1 MDPSSEEVRWSG
13 MIDKPNLEV
22 EIAGIKLKNPVMT
35 ASGTFG
41 YGEEFSPFIDLDKLG
56 AMVLKGITLKP
67 KMGNSPPRVIETPSG
82 MLNSIGLQNVGVE
95 MLIREKL
102 PYLQKF
108 NTPVIINISGDTI
121 EEYLELGRRLG
132 EISEEM
138 GVSGLEVNISC
149 PNVKKG
155 GMAWGADARSTY
167 KIISSFRIVTSLPL
181 IVKLTP
187 NVTDIKTIAQAAEE
201 AGADALSLINTLMG
215 MAVDIDSHKPKI
227 ANVSGGLSGPAIK
240 PVALWLVWQVFQ
252 TVNIPVIGIGGIIK
266 IEDALEFII
275 AGARA
280 IEIGTANLVNP
291 RITIEIIEG
300 IEKYLID
307 SEIEDIN
314 ELIGS
319 LRVQNIK

>member
-41 YGEEFSPFIDLDKLG
+41 YGQEYAPFVDLNRLG
-56 AMVLKGITLKP
+56 GMVLKGITLKL
-67 KMGNSPPRVIETPSG
+67 KMGNPPPRIIEIPSG
-82 MLNSIGLQNVGVE
+82 MLNAIGLQNVGLE
-95 MLIREKL
+95 ALIKEKL
-102 PYLQKF
+102 PYLKKF

-121 EEYLELGRRLG
+121 EEYVELARRLG
-132 EISEEM
+132 EVSEEK
-138 GVSGLEVNISC
+138 GIAGLEVNISC

-155 GMAWGADARSTY
+155 GMVWGTDAKATY
-167 KIISSFRIVTSLPL
+167 KIINNIRKTTSLPL

-187 NVTDIKTIAQAAEE
+187 NVTDIKTIARAAEE
-201 AGADALSLINTLMG
+201 AGADAISLINTLVG
-215 MAVDIDSHKPKI
+215 MAVDIDSRKPKL
-227 ANVSGGLSGPAIK
+227 ANISGGLSGPAVK

-266 IEDALEFII
+266 VEDALEFII

-280 IEIGTANLVNP
+280 IEIGTANFVNP
-291 RITIEIIEG
+291 RVTIEIIEG
-300 IEKYLID
+300 IEKYLI
-307 SEIEDIN
+307 ENNIKDIN
-314 ELIGS
+314 ELVGS
-319 LRVQNIK
+319 LKI

>member
-1 MDPSSEEVRWSG
+1 

-22 EIAGIKLKNPVMT
+22 EIAEIKLKNPVMT

-67 KMGNSPPRVIETPSG
+67 KMGNPPPRIIETSSG
-82 MLNSIGLQNVGVE
+82 MLNAIGLQNVGVE
-95 MLIREKL
+95 VLIKEKL
-102 PYLQKF
+102 PYLKKF

-121 EEYLELGRRLG
+121 EEYVELARRLG
-132 EISEEM
+132 EVSKEV
-138 GVSGLEVNISC
+138 GVAGLEVNISC

-155 GMAWGADARSTY
+155 GMIWGTDAKATY
-167 KIISSFRIVTSLPL
+167 KIVSSIRKTTTLPL

-187 NVTDIKTIAQAAEE
+187 NVTDIKIIAQAAEE

-215 MAVDIDSHKPKI
+215 MVVDIDSRKPKL
-227 ANVSGGLSGPAIK
+227 ANISGGLSGPAVK

-266 IEDALEFII
+266 VEDALEFII

-280 IEIGTANLVNP
+280 IEIGTANFVNP
-291 RITIEIIEG
+291 KVTVEIIEG
-300 IEKYLID
+300 IEKYLI
-307 SEIEDIN
+307 EKNIKDIN
-314 ELIGS
+314 KLVGS
-319 LRVQNIK
+319 MKI

>member
-1 MDPSSEEVRWSG
+1 MDPSSKEVRWSG
-13 MIDKPNLEV
+13 MIKKPQMEV

-67 KMGNSPPRVIETPSG
+67 KMGNPPPRVIETPSG
-82 MLNSIGLQNVGVE
+82 MLNAIGLQNVGVE
-95 MLIREKL
+95 MLIKEKL
-102 PYLQKF
+102 PYLQRF

-121 EEYLELGRRLG
+121 EEYVELARRLG
-132 EISEEM
+132 EVSEEK
-138 GVSGLEVNISC
+138 GIAGLEVNISC

-155 GMAWGADARSTY
+155 GMTWGTDAKATY
-167 KIISSFRIVTSLPL
+167 KIISNIRKATSLPL

-201 AGADALSLINTLMG
+201 AGADALSLINTLVG
-215 MAVDIDSHKPKI
+215 MAVDIDSRKPKL
-227 ANVSGGLSGPAIK
+227 ANVSGGLSGPAVK
-240 PVALWLVWQVFQ
+240 PVALWMVWQVFQ

-266 IEDALEFII
+266 VEDALEFII

-280 IEIGTANLVNP
+280 IEIGTANFVNP
-291 RITIEIIEG
+291 KVTIEIIEG
-300 IEKYLID
+300 IEKYLI
-307 SEIEDIN
+307 ENNIRDIN
-314 ELIGS
+314 ELVGS
-319 LRVQNIK
+319 LKI

>member
-1 MDPSSEEVRWSG
+1 MDPFSEEVRWSG

-67 KMGNSPPRVIETPSG
+67 KMGNPPPRVIETPSG

-95 MLIREKL
+95 ILIKEKL

-121 EEYLELGRRLG
+121 EEYVELAIRLG
-132 EISEEM
+132 EVSKEM
-138 GVSGLEVNISC
+138 GIAGLEVNISC

-155 GMAWGADARSTY
+155 GMVWGTDAKATY
-167 KIISSFRIVTSLPL
+167 KIINSIRAATSLPL

-201 AGADALSLINTLMG
+201 AGADALSLINTLVG
-215 MAVDIDSHKPKI
+215 MAIDIDSRKPKL
-227 ANVSGGLSGPAIK
+227 ANISGGLSGPAVK

-266 IEDALEFII
+266 VEDALEFII

-280 IEIGTANLVNP
+280 IEIGTANFVNP
-291 RITIEIIEG
+291 GVSIEIIEG
-300 IEKYLID
+300 IKKYLI
-307 SEIEDIN
+307 ENNIKDIN
-314 ELIGS
+314 ELVGS
-319 LRVQNIK
+319 LKI